1 MSVTIHDTNAMIGEA
16 LVQWLVENLPEKKT
30 ILELGSGEGT
40 KTLLE
45 YGWNVVSIEHDAA
58 FTNLIPNHK
67 YILAPLTPH
76 KPIQN
81 YTSLNLWYDREPLL
95 EYNTKGDWYD
105 LLLIDGP
112 PSPNRVGL
120 IKYWELFNPNVTW
133 VFDDMNR
140 PAERHLI
147 HGISNRLKRPYTIFN
162 AWGVG
167 KDFGVI
173 YADSDTR

>member
-1 MSVTIHDTNAMIGEA
+1 MKVPTYESDASIGDA
-16 LVQWLVENLPEKKT
+16 LIQWLVENLPEKST

-40 KTLLE
+40 KRLLE
-45 YGWNVVSIEHDAA
+45 YGWSVHSIEHDPM
-58 FTNLIPNHK
+58 FCRVIPYHK

-81 YTSLNLWYDREPLL
+81 YPSLNEWYDREPLH
-95 EYNTKGDWYD
+95 EYNTQGNWYD

-120 IKYWELFNPNVTW
+120 IKYWDLFNPNVPW
-133 VFDDMNR
+133 VFDDLNR
-140 PAERHLI
+140 KPEMHLI
-147 HGISNRLKRPYTIFN
+147 HGISARIGRPYTVFN
-162 AWGVG
+162 AYGHG

-173 YADSDTR
+173 YGAD